1 MFKLIGA
8 LVLLCVGYSLCAGR
22 TFAKRGTW
30 GREPRRNEHP
40 VGCWGTIVVYALL
53 AVALFTV
60 F

>member
-8 LVLLCVGYSLCAGR
+8 LVLLYVGYSLCAGR
-22 TFAKRGTW
+22 TFAKRGAW
-30 GREPRRNEHP
+30 GRELRRDEHP
-40 VGCWGTIVVYALL
+40 VGYWSTIAVYALL